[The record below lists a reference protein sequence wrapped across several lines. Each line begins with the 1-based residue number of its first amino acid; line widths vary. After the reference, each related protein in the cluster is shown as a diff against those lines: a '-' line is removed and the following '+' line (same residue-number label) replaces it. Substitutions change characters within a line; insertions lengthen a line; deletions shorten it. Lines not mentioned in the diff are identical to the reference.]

1 MSQDELAHFGVKG
14 MRWGIRKASPS
25 PVTSSGKKPANSKL
39 THAQK
44 KEIRAKAKEKA
55 KRIKATKLKDLTR
68 RQNQAAMKAAE
79 RARKSALGVGI
90 AKVPGRLEAYHTSQ
104 ISMGSLATNLAF
116 VAALGYYATRRGI

>member
-14 MRWGIRKASPS
+14 MRWGVRKVRPS
-25 PVTSSGKKPANSKL
+25 GGTSSGQKPGKTKL

-55 KRIKATKLKDLTR
+55 KQIKAVKLKDLTH

-79 RARKSALGVGI
+79 RARKSAFGVGI
-90 AKVPGRLEAYHTSQ
+90 SKVPGRLEAYHTSQ

-116 VAALGYYATRRGI
+116 AAALGYYATRRGI

>member
-1 MSQDELAHFGVKG
+1 MNQDELAHSGVKG
-14 MRWGIRKASPS
+14 MRWGVRKVRPLSGS
-25 PVTSSGKKPANSKL
+25 GGKKPVKPKL
-39 THAQK
+39 TRAQK

-55 KRIKATKLKDLTR
+55 KQIKATKLKDLTH

-116 VAALGYYATRRGI
+116 AAALGYYATRRGI

>member
-1 MSQDELAHFGVKG
+1 MNQDELMHSGVKG
-14 MRWGIRKASPS
+14 MRWGVRKARP
-25 PVTSSGKKPANSKL
+25 SSGSGGKKAVKPKL

-44 KEIRAKAKEKA
+44 KEIRVKAKEKA
-55 KRIKATKLKDLTR
+55 KQIKATKLKDLTH

-116 VAALGYYATRRGI
+116 AAALGYYATRRGI